1 MLARDVPALR
11 AVAPSFERAA
21 VNSTSHSE
29 QARRFAVDSFRSHW
43 VLFAAV
49 GGMFILASAVAIL
62 VPALSS
68 IAPNEVLGLVLLLV
82 GLAQIVQSG
91 KMQQT
96 ALFAWC
102 LAVGGVA
109 AVGGVL
115 VYIEPFPGVVI
126 KTLVMALVFAL
137 HGLTQVAFAVK
148 VRRLR
153 GWPWFVLAGVVAL
166 LAGGLLVMKLPY
178 NHSFTP
184 ATVGGV
190 SLGVT
195 GLAYLVVALAARRP

>member
-1 MLARDVPALR
+1 MI
-11 AVAPSFERAA
+11 
-21 VNSTSHSE
+21 STSRPE
-29 QARRFAVDSFRSHW
+29 EARGFAVESFRSHW
-43 VLFAAV
+43 LLFALV
-49 GGMFILASAVAIL
+49 GGLFILGGAVAIL

-96 ALFAWC
+96 VLFAWC
-102 LAVGGVA
+102 LGLGGVA

-115 VYIEPFPGVVI
+115 VYIEPFPGIVI
-126 KTLVMALVFAL
+126 KTLVMAIVFAL
-137 HGLTQVAFAVK
+137 HGLTEVGFAAK
-148 VRRLR
+148 VRRLQ
-153 GWPWFVLAGVVAL
+153 GWYWFAVAGVIAVLVA
-166 LAGGLLVMKLPY
+166 GLMVMKLPY

-195 GLAYLVVALAARRP
+195 GWAYFTVALVARRR

>member
-1 MLARDVPALR
+1 MI
-11 AVAPSFERAA
+11 
-21 VNSTSHSE
+21 STSHSE
-29 QARRFAVDSFRSHW
+29 EARRFAAESFRSHW
-43 VLFAAV
+43 LLFALV
-49 GGMFILASAVAIL
+49 GGAFILAAAVAVL

-102 LAVGGVA
+102 LAIGGIA

-115 VYIEPFPGVVI
+115 VYIEPFPGIVI
-126 KTLVMALVFAL
+126 KTLVMALVFVL
-137 HGLTQVAFAVK
+137 HGLTQVGFAMK
-148 VRRLR
+148 VRRLQ
-153 GWPWFVLAGVVAL
+153 GWLWFVLAGVVAV
-166 LAGGLLVMKLPY
+166 LAGGLMVMKLPY
-178 NHSFTP
+178 SHSFTP

-195 GLAYLVVALAARRP
+195 GWAYLAIALAARRS

>member
-1 MLARDVPALR
+1 MI
-11 AVAPSFERAA
+11 
-21 VNSTSHSE
+21 STNHPDE
-29 QARRFAVDSFRSHW
+29 TRRFAVDSFRSHW
-43 VLFAAV
+43 LLFVLV
-49 GGMFILASAVAIL
+49 GGLFIVGAAVAIF

-91 KMQQT
+91 RMQRT
-96 ALFAWC
+96 VLFAWC
-102 LAVGGVA
+102 LALGGVA

-115 VYIEPFPGVVI
+115 VYIEPFPGIVI

-137 HGLTQVAFAVK
+137 HGLTQIAFAAK
-148 VRRLR
+148 VRRLQ
-153 GWPWFVLAGVVAL
+153 GWYWFALAGVVAV
-166 LAGGLLVMKLPY
+166 LAAALLVMKLPY
-178 NHSFTP
+178 DHSFTP

-195 GLAYLVVALAARRP
+195 GWAYFTVALVGRRM